1 MLTTTFP
8 FIKSFQISGPT
19 SHTNKSNSSIS
30 NKIIINW
37 VTTTTTTTTTNR
49 RQSLIKFQ
57 LHPLLYQILLPPSKP
72 FSARCRHSTS
82 STCCC
87 IINSVPLPSSAAD
100 DAKVPFLC

>member
-19 SHTNKSNSSIS
+19 RHTSKSNSSIS
-30 NKIIINW
+30 NKIIITW
-37 VTTTTTTTTTNR
+37 GTTTTTNS

-57 LHPLLYQILLPPSKP
+57 LYPLLYQILLPPSKP